1 MHAALQSAGLAVLML
16 AARNLL
22 RLSSL
27 EGVTWDYIG
36 GSFRVIK
43 DARCLDSSSY

>member
-1 MHAALQSAGLAVLML
+1 MCSQMHAALQSAGLAVLML

-27 EGVTWDYIG
+27 EGVTWDYRGGLIG
-36 GSFRVIK
+36 LLRMLGV
-43 DARCLDSSSY
+43 